1 VSSYVLSFLSL
12 KLSAAIVS
20 AADRGADLALNR
32 EGDQCLRPPS
42 FPKISSVDNS
52 KKSLGLAADRE
63 GTADSSPGL
72 TPGSE
77 MTRVLVSARK
87 PHAAR
92 NVVALMSLLGV
103 SMLAA
108 APASRVLR
116 FDRFELDVRAGEL
129 RKAGVK
135 LRLQGQ
141 PIQVLAALLNS
152 AGELVTREELQAQ
165 LWPAETFVDF
175 DHSLHNAIA
184 RIREALGDS
193 AGTPRYIETLP
204 RRGYRFIGTVERIGF
219 EEPLRSAPIEPPLL
233 SSEAPVV
240 PVQSRRRTIFIA
252 IAALLMV
259 VAVAVVLLLTLSHRA
274 SATPSVRS
282 IAVLP
287 LANFSGDPA
296 QEYFVD
302 GMTDELITDLA
313 KIGSLRVISR
323 TSVMR
328 YKGTK
333 KSLPEIARELNVDGI
348 IEGSVTRSGQ
358 RVRITAQLLYGPTD
372 KHLWAE
378 AYERD
383 LGDVLSLQ
391 SEVAQA
397 IAQQVRAQLTPQQ
410 QARFRTVR
418 PVNPEAYDAYLKGR
432 YYLSN
437 EFTMAQP
444 LNLAKT
450 YFEEAVQKDPGFAP
464 AYSGLA
470 DAYLYLAMFR
480 QISPASAYRPAEEAL
495 RQASALD
502 SSIGEIHDTLAVLSW
517 RYNWDWDAT
526 ERELNQ
532 AIALAPSYICAHED
546 RAQYLAF
553 RGRRSEAEAEM
564 TKIREF
570 DTSVS
575 SILTEAG
582 VDYQLRDFDR
592 LLEVSR
598 RGVALNPNEWLEHY
612 YLGIGY
618 EGTGKQLESIAEY
631 QKAVELSGG
640 DQDATAE
647 LAHAY
652 AGVGRT
658 AETRK
663 ILRDLEQKSAK
674 VNVSPYFIATLYAA
688 LGDKDTAFKFLEKAY
703 REKSLD
709 ISWHLKADLRIDHL
723 RSDPRYQSLL
733 RRVGLKD

>member
-1 VSSYVLSFLSL
+1 
-12 KLSAAIVS
+12 
-20 AADRGADLALNR
+20 
-32 EGDQCLRPPS
+32 
-42 FPKISSVDNS
+42 
-52 KKSLGLAADRE
+52 
-63 GTADSSPGL
+63 
-72 TPGSE
+72 
-77 MTRVLVSARK
+77 
-87 PHAAR
+87 
-92 NVVALMSLLGV
+92 
-103 SMLAA
+103 MLAA

-116 FDRFELDVRAGEL
+116 FDSFELDVRAAEL

-141 PIQVLAALLNS
+141 PIQVLATLLNN
-152 AGELVTREELQAQ
+152 AGALVTREELRAQ
-165 LWPAETFVDF
+165 IWPAETFVDF

-184 RIREALGDS
+184 RLREALGES

-204 RRGYRFIGTVERIGF
+204 RRGYRFIGTVERVGL
-219 EEPLRSAPIEPPLL
+219 EEPLPSGPTEPSASRESPV
-233 SSEAPVV
+233 APVR
-240 PVQSRRRTIFIA
+240 SRTRA
-252 IAALLMV
+252 ILVAALLMMV
-259 VAVAVVLLLTLSHRA
+259 VIAAVLVLIPTLSHRA

-313 KIGSLRVISR
+313 KIGALRVISR

-333 KSLPEIARELNVDGI
+333 KGLPEIARELNVDGI
-348 IEGSVTRSGQ
+348 VEGSVTRSGQ

-391 SEVAQA
+391 SDVAQA

-410 QARFRTVR
+410 QARFGVAR

-437 EFTMAQP
+437 QFTMAQP
-444 LNLAKT
+444 LNMAKT
-450 YFEEAVQKDPGFAP
+450 YFEEAVRKDSGFAP
-464 AYSGLA
+464 AFSGLA
-470 DAYLYLAMFR
+470 DAYLYLAIFR
-480 QISPASAYRPAEEAL
+480 QMSAESAYRSAEEADRHAL
-495 RQASALD
+495 ALD
-502 SSIGEIHDTLAVLSW
+502 DSIGEAHDTLAVLSW

-546 RAQYLAF
+546 RAEYLAF

-575 SILTEAG
+575 STLTEAA

-592 LLEVSR
+592 LLEASR
-598 RGVALNPNEWLEHY
+598 RGVALNPNEWLEHF
-612 YLGIGY
+612 YLGVGY

-640 DQDATAE
+640 DQDAIVA

-652 AGVGRT
+652 AGVGRR
-658 AETRK
+658 AETQK
-663 ILRDLEQKSAK
+663 ILRELVQKSTK
-674 VNVSPYFIATLYAA
+674 VNVSPYFTATLYAA

-703 REKSLD
+703 LEKSLD
-709 ISWHLKADLRIDHL
+709 ISWHLKADLRIDNL
-723 RSDPRYQSLL
+723 RSDPRYQNLL
-733 RRVGLKD
+733 RRAGLKD